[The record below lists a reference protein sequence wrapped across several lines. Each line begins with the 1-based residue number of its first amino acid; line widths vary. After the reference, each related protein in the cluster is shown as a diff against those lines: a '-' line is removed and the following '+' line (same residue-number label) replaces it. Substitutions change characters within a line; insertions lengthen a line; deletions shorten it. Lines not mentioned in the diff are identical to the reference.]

1 MNTVQYFLIGCLLLI
16 SACSDQKSEK
26 TVTKEKV
33 QQELSEMTAK
43 VHWKYDMLLVNH
55 INIPVKLLAGNE
67 FDKEGF
73 NEGLTNPLSNAE
85 KYNTNNTKALAL
97 GIYGSDLG
105 YISTYD
111 QTQEMIDYF
120 LKLKKISD
128 ELGIPVF
135 DSEAVEQF
143 EAAKENEQKTIDL
156 IYKKYEE
163 MDKYLV
169 ENERY
174 EVLTLITA
182 AGYVEGL
189 YISLDQIINNDIT
202 NEKEILIEQKAVLN
216 NLMSILA
223 DFKDNGYINNVNTD
237 LSVVLKA
244 FNEIDYDK
252 SLDKANLGTLQNKLS
267 KLREKIISDVWA

>member
-1 MNTVQYFLIGCLLLI
+1 MNTLQYILIGGLLFF
-16 SACSDQKSEK
+16 SACVDHEIKEAPGEEK
-26 TVTKEKV
+26 A
-33 QQELSEMTAK
+33 QQELSEMATK
-43 VHWKYDMLLVNH
+43 VQWKYDMLLVNH
-55 INIPVKLLAGNE
+55 INAPVKLLAGND
-67 FDKEGF
+67 FDKKAF
-73 NEGLTNPLSNAE
+73 NEGLTNPLSNSD
-85 KYNTNNTKALAL
+85 KYNSNNTKSLAL

-105 YISTYD
+105 YISTYN

-120 LKLKKISD
+120 LKLKNISD

-135 DSEAVEQF
+135 DSEVIEQF
-143 EAAKENEQKTIDL
+143 ETAKEDEQKTIDL

-189 YISLDQIINNDIT
+189 HISLDQIINYELN

-216 NLMSILA
+216 NLLSILA
-223 DFKDNGYINNVNTD
+223 DFKDNAYINNINSD
-237 LSVVLKA
+237 LTLVLKA
-244 FNEIDYDK
+244 FNGIDYDK
-252 SLDKANLGTLQNKLS
+252 SFDKVNLGSLQNTIS
-267 KLREKIISDVWA
+267 QLREKIISDVWA

>member
-1 MNTVQYFLIGCLLLI
+1 MNTLQYILIGGLFFFTACAEHKVEE
-16 SACSDQKSEK
+16 SAVEENAQNELNEK
-26 TVTKEKV
+26 ASKV
-33 QQELSEMTAK
+33 Q
-43 VHWKYDMLLVNH
+43 WKYDMLLVNH
-55 INIPVKLLAGNE
+55 INTPVKLLAGND
-67 FDKEGF
+67 FDKKGF
-73 NEGLTNPLSNAE
+73 NEGLTNPLSNSD
-85 KYNTNNTKALAL
+85 KYNSNNTKSMAL

-105 YISTYD
+105 YISTYN

-120 LKLKKISD
+120 LKLKNISD

-135 DSEAVEQF
+135 DSEVIEQF
-143 EAAKENEQKTIDL
+143 EAAKEDEQKTIDL
-156 IYKKYEE
+156 IFKKYEE

-189 YISLDQIINNDIT
+189 HISLDQIINYDLN

-223 DFKDNGYINNVNTD
+223 DFKGNKYINNINSD
-237 LSVVLKA
+237 LKGVLKA
-244 FNEIDYDK
+244 FNGIDYDK
-252 SLDKANLGTLQNKLS
+252 AFDQKGLGVLQKELN
-267 KLREKIISDVWA
+267 KLREKIISDVWV

>member
-1 MNTVQYFLIGCLLLI
+1 MNTLQYILIGSLLI
-16 SACSDQKSEK
+16 LNACAEQKPAE
-26 TVTKEKV
+26 TAGEENT
-33 QQELSEMTAK
+33 QQELSEMATK
-43 VHWKYDMLLVNH
+43 VQWKYDMLLVNH
-55 INIPVKLLAGNE
+55 ISAPVKLLADND
-67 FDKEGF
+67 FDKKGF
-73 NEGLTNPLSNAE
+73 NEGLTNPLSNSE

-111 QTQEMIDYF
+111 QTQEMIDYI

-135 DSEAVEQF
+135 DAETIKQF
-143 EAAKENEQKTIDL
+143 EAAKEDEQKTIDL

-174 EVLTLITA
+174 EVLTLITS

-189 YISLDQIINNDIT
+189 HISLDQIINNDLS
-202 NEKEILIEQKAVLN
+202 NEKEILIEQKAILN
-216 NLMSILA
+216 NLLNILA
-223 DFKDNGYINNVNTD
+223 DFKDNDYINNINSD
-237 LSVVLKA
+237 LKDVLKA
-244 FNEIDYDK
+244 FNGIDYDK
-252 SLDKANLGTLQNKLS
+252 SFDKANLGALKKALNKLR
-267 KLREKIISDVWA
+267 KKIISDVWT